1 MAKIWER
8 FKKFLA
14 PEASDDSDEILDQ
27 NRKKEPNDEKFA
39 RLFNMAGGYFFYSAD
54 KQEALENLK
63 NIADNQQIGRV
74 ICFDSELQTYL
85 NTLGIRY
92 IDYPSAS
99 SDFSFITCEA
109 LIAFDGSVML
119 SFDQTGGRKL
129 SELPDNF
136 IVFASPK
143 QILPN
148 SSEAL
153 HVLKRKKKDKLPGN
167 ITCIRG
173 KEMHNMDDIPN
184 AKNIYLLLVEE

>member
-1 MAKIWER
+1 MANLWE
-8 FKKFLA
+8 KLKGLVA
-14 PEASDDSDEILDQ
+14 PEKEKSSQELLLQ
-27 NRKKEPNDEKFA
+27 NNKKEATDEKFA
-39 RLFNMAGGYFFYSAD
+39 RLFNTAGGYFFYCSN
-54 KQEALENLK
+54 KQEALQNLK
-63 NIADNQQIGRV
+63 NIADNEHVGRV
-74 ICFDSELQTYL
+74 ICFDPELQTYL

-92 IDYPSAS
+92 LNHPSAS
-99 SDFSFITCEA
+99 SEFSFITCEA

-136 IVFASPK
+136 IVFARPS
-143 QILPN
+143 QISPN